1 MNWLLVVVLIIIVFA
16 MIRGFNRGFLRV
28 LYSLVAII
36 LLIVLV
42 GYATPH
48 VSQFLKENTKIY
60 TSVSDKWADKIQN
73 SMEGAVDSTAQG
85 QQETLDEAG
94 IHLPSIL
101 EDYIFGDGVQKAQR
115 SIEETGFY
123 QQAGNQMAD
132 IIVAILAFLLAL
144 FLAVIIVWIIGKA
157 TDVVNKIPIIKGINR
172 FLGIFAGVFQ
182 GFIVVWLL
190 FLFITMISGTEIGK
204 VLVSSIEE
212 NSFLSI
218 LYNHNILLEIFSW
231 IF

>member
-1 MNWLLVVVLIIIVFA
+1 MNWLLVIVLIIIVFA

-48 VSQFLKENTKIY
+48 ISGFLKENTKIY
-60 TSVSDKWADKIQN
+60 TSVSEKWADRIRD
-73 SMEGAVDSTAQG
+73 SVGGAVDSTVQG
-85 QQETLDEAG
+85 QQETLDAAG
-94 IHLPSIL
+94 IHLPSVL
-101 EDYIFGDGVQKAQR
+101 EAYIFDDGVQAAQHT
-115 SIEETGFY
+115 IEETGLY
-123 QQAGNQMAD
+123 IQAGNRMAD

-144 FLAVIIVWIIGKA
+144 ILAVIIVWIIGKA

-172 FLGIFAGVFQ
+172 FLGIFAGAFQ
-182 GFIVVWLL
+182 GFIIVWLL
-190 FLFITMISGTEIGK
+190 FLAVAMISGTDIGK
-204 VLVSSIEE
+204 LLVRSIEE
-212 NSFLSI
+212 NQFLSI
-218 LYNHNILLEIFSW
+218 LYNHNMLLEIFST